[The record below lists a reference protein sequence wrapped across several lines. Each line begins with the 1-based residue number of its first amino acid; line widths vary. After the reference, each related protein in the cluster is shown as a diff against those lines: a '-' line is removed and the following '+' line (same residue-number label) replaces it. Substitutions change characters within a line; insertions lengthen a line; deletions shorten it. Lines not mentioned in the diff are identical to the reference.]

1 MEGLGINP
9 GYLIVQ
15 SAALIIL
22 VILMKGY
29 AYGPIMRVLEERQQR
44 IAKGLEDARQAAI
57 ARENADAEAKKVLD
71 AARAEAS
78 QIRADAAVEAE
89 KTASGI
95 VAKAN
100 DDAKKI
106 VAQASEDATE
116 ERDRILAN
124 LRSQVAAISIAAA
137 NKLVGE
143 TLDDKRQ
150 HAIIADFFAKVPA
163 EVASMSGD
171 VATVTSALPL
181 DDKEQAQVKKALN
194 VKEVNFKVDPNILG
208 GLVIRVGDRV
218 VDDSVATQ
226 MGELRE
232 SLLG

>member
-1 MEGLGINP
+1 MEGLGINL

-15 SAALIIL
+15 IGALIVL
-22 VILMKGY
+22 VLLMKAF
-29 AYGPIMRVLEERQQR
+29 AYDPIIRMLEERQQR

-57 ARENADAEAKKVLD
+57 ARENADAEAKKVLEE
-71 AARAEAS
+71 ARAEAARMRS
-78 QIRADAAVEAE
+78 DAAVEAE
-89 KTASGI
+89 KTADGI

-100 DDAKKI
+100 EDAKKI
-106 VAQASEDATE
+106 VAEAADDATE

-143 TLDDKRQ
+143 TLDEQRQ
-150 HAIIADFFAKVPA
+150 HAIIADFFAQVPA
-163 EVASMSGD
+163 EVSSLSGD
-171 VATVTSALPL
+171 TAEVTSALPL
-181 DDKEQAQVKKALN
+181 DKKEQDKVKSSLN
-194 VKEVNFKVDPNILG
+194 VKEVTFKVDPNILG
-208 GLVIRVGDRV
+208 GLVIRVGDQV
-218 VDDSVATQ
+218 VDDSVSSQ

>member
-1 MEGLGINP
+1 MEGLGINL

-15 SAALIIL
+15 IGALIVL
-22 VILMKGY
+22 VLLMKAF
-29 AYGPIMRVLEERQQR
+29 AYDPIIRMLEERQQR

-57 ARENADAEAKKVLD
+57 ARENADAEAKKVLEE
-71 AARAEAS
+71 ARAEAARMRS
-78 QIRADAAVEAE
+78 DAAVEAE
-89 KTASGI
+89 KTADGI

-100 DDAKKI
+100 EDAKKI
-106 VAQASEDATE
+106 VAEAADDATE

-143 TLDDKRQ
+143 TLDEKRQ
-150 HAIIADFFAKVPA
+150 HAIIADFFAQVPA
-163 EVASMSGD
+163 EVSSLSGD
-171 VATVTSALPL
+171 KAEVTSALPL
-181 DDKEQAQVKKALN
+181 DKKEQDKVKSSLN
-194 VKEVNFKVDPNILG
+194 VKEITFRVDPNILG
-208 GLVIRVGDRV
+208 GLVIRVGDQV
-218 VDDSVATQ
+218 VDDSVASQ